1 MSDSSEAGRPATT
14 IVLVDPDGTLRPS
27 LAATLLRRSCDR
39 VIEAETAEA
48 ALDACRSHAVDLVAA
63 SARLP
68 GIGAAGLCAELRG
81 GGGPPVVA
89 YRMGVDAE
97 SHIRWLD
104 AGGADSLS
112 GDDPA
117 LLAAR
122 CRSVLRGIRAR
133 SAARR

>member
-1 MSDSSEAGRPATT
+1 MSGPSGAGGPATT
-14 IVLVDPDGTLRPS
+14 IVLVEPDGTLRPT
-27 LAATLLRRSCDR
+27 LAAALLRRSCDR
-39 VIEAETAEA
+39 VIEAETVEA
-48 ALDACRSHAVDLVAA
+48 ALHACRAHAVDLVAA
-63 SARLP
+63 SARLA
-68 GIGAAGLCAELRG
+68 GVGAAGLCAELRG
-81 GGGPPVVA
+81 GGPPIVA
-89 YRMGVDAE
+89 FRMGADAE

-133 SAARR
+133 SAGLR